1 MSTSSPVQENEAK
14 DAETATREDHE
25 HISIT
30 DISLKEEIKDKLI
43 INPQIS
49 GTNETKN
56 DNLME
61 KEIDGGDAQEPV
73 KEENLTADE
82 SIECNSSPDNEI
94 RTNTASI
101 FNPRT
106 FKSPKPQ
113 KYFTQYTNL
122 INTQKQ
128 YQFRWDKTL
137 KKRLEQY
144 NDSPNNVV
152 RENETVFE
160 NPPKIEA
167 APFPLLPS
175 KQEVEAVIQELDDE
189 IAREKNKLR
198 ELIILHNTKAKSVQS
213 LQKLKN
219 KKGIR
224 NCFGNILTQNTFD
237 RVKQQ
242 NLSKLKQTHQKNV
255 LKNEQIIGKYKRIG
269 DLPHFFM
276 DNSFLQ
282 QPILNYLTHRRI
294 EENKYNQQLATEY
307 AKIRGEYD
315 IMSDALSE
323 YHKEY
328 KAAVHEWPPEFK
340 YSVLKPT
347 ELSEVQPYCAPDV
360 NQYKLEEEQEC
371 FMYYD
376 ENMLV
381 EDPVKEHEMFK
392 RRLAWT
398 DDEKKIFYEKYGQH
412 PREFKKIA
420 NALPG
425 KSTKDVIEFY
435 FLNRLPM
442 NLHELDVRA
451 RTKGHHKKVISEGS
465 SKK

>member
-1 MSTSSPVQENEAK
+1 MSSSAQEQESKNMETEAGG
-14 DAETATREDHE
+14 DSE

-30 DISLKEEIKDKLI
+30 EISKNNENQGEINL
-43 INPQIS
+43 NPQNS
-49 GTNETKN
+49 DTEVTKK
-56 DNLME
+56 DELME
-61 KEIDGGDAQEPV
+61 EEHNTEDVQNPV
-73 KEENLTADE
+73 NTTNSGVDE
-82 SIECNSSPDNEI
+82 SVDCNSSPDNEI
-94 RTNTASI
+94 RNKTAST

-122 INTQKQ
+122 INLQKH
-128 YQFRWDKTL
+128 YQFLWDKTM
-137 KKRLEQY
+137 KKRLERY
-144 NDSPNNVV
+144 DDSSNYVV
-152 RENETVFE
+152 QQNETDFE
-160 NPPKIEA
+160 TPPKIQA

-175 KQEVEAVIQELDDE
+175 KQEVEAVIQTLDDE
-189 IAREKNKLR
+189 IAREKNNLR
-198 ELIILHNTKAKSVQS
+198 ELIIIHNEKAKSVQP
-213 LQKLKN
+213 LQKLEN

-224 NCFGNILTQNTFD
+224 NIFGNIVTQNTFD

-242 NLSKLKQTHQKNV
+242 NSMKLKETHQKNI
-255 LKNEQIIGKYKRIG
+255 LKKEQIKGKYKRIG
-269 DLPHFFM
+269 DLPLFFM

-282 QPILNYLTHRRI
+282 QPILNYLTHRKI
-294 EENKYNQQLATEY
+294 EENKYNQKLANEY
-307 AKIRGEYD
+307 VKIRSDYD
-315 IMSDALSE
+315 VYTESLSE

-328 KAAVHEWPPEFK
+328 KRAVDEWPPEFQ
-340 YSVLKPT
+340 YSILKPT

-392 RRLAWT
+392 RRLTWT

-435 FLNRLPM
+435 FLNRIPM